1 MNLRIAKKLC
11 RAGLTAEGGAWI
23 HRRAI
28 QRWARASRIAAQAI
42 GRGCPRFPQVLR
54 ERTAGDYFV
63 DYGAGPQR
71 ARNLGEWAY
80 WFECF
85 PLRQVAVT
93 RTHGHEVST
102 VCLGLGLLLTG
113 DVYESARWPVGPDG
127 ERLGP
132 IKIMARYADRAA
144 ALRGH
149 RELVE
154 SVISAAP
161 AVALSDEDED
171 EDEDPN

>member
-1 MNLRIAKKLC
+1 MNLRIAKKVC
-11 RAGLTAEGGAWI
+11 RAGLRDGNWV

-28 QRWARASRIAAQAI
+28 QRWALASRIVAQAI
-42 GRGCPRFPQVLR
+42 GRGSPRFPRSLR
-54 ERTAGDYFV
+54 ERTSSDYLV
-63 DYGAGPQR
+63 DYGAGAQR

-80 WFECF
+80 WCECF
-85 PLRQVAVT
+85 PLRRIAMT

-102 VCLGLGLLLTG
+102 ICLGLGSLLTN

-132 IKIMARYADRAA
+132 IKILARYSDRAA

-154 SVISAAP
+154 SVISAAGR
-161 AVALSDEDED
+161 
-171 EDEDPN
+171 N